1 MLRKVVSSLV
11 AKNMQ
16 ISYNV
21 LRYRTVHKLAIEID
35 ETGNSDRNVD
45 FKIKRQIEIEQE
57 LEL

>member
-1 MLRKVVSSLV
+1 
-11 AKNMQ
+11 MQ
-16 ISYNV
+16 TSYNV
-21 LRYRTVHKLAIEID
+21 LRYITAHKLAIEID

>member
-1 MLRKVVSSLV
+1 
-11 AKNMQ
+11 MQ
-16 ISYNV
+16 TSYNV
-21 LRYRTVHKLAIEID
+21 LRYRTAHKLAIEID

>member
-16 ISYNV
+16 TSYNV
-21 LRYRTVHKLAIEID
+21 LCYRTVHKLAIEID